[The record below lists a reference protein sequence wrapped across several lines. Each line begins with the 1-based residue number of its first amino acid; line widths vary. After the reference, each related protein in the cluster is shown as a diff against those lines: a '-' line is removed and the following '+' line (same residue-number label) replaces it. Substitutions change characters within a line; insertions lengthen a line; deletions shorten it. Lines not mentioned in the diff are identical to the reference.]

1 MGYQRNEY
9 DWCVMKT
16 IVNDKQCTT
25 IWHVDDLKMSHVD
38 PDIVS
43 SVLTDIDTEYGKIAK
58 TTIMRIKIHKYLGST
73 ID

>member
-25 IWHVDDLKMSHVD
+25 IWHVDDLKMLHVNT
-38 PDIVS
+38 DIVS
-43 SVLTDIDTEYGKIAK
+43 SVLADIYGEYRNIGKMDTQIPRDE
-58 TTIMRIKIHKYLGST
+58 H
-73 ID
+73 